1 MSVHIIYSLRSD
13 LDVATTFLRKRPPS
27 ISDRT
32 RGPCPYFLLRLT
44 VAVARRRALLW
55 LAAELSPLPPPPH
68 HHHHHHGFRALLP
81 HLRWPRRAPLLLPA
95 ANFQKAWTFEFKTA
109 TDSVDA
115 RPKAPDPDHY
125 QHDAGSNLPTSSGH
139 GVLGLPAK
147 LPPALGPRGDVVV
160 PAPAQPCPPLPVR
173 GRFRPVVFGRL
184 AVGLGRPGGAGGA
197 ALQREGRYWVLK
209 EKYRT
214 SLTSSPS
221 CPWSGRRQAHQGGRR
236 RAARPLPP
244 PQAAVYAP
252 ALSRDALKVRSLMN
266 ELTAA
271 KTELKQSREVIS
283 NSKKALLDNALSQLD
298 AFKNLSNPAI
308 NSGNRGGAGN
318 TSSNRG
324 ESGRDLRRRAST
336 ERKTLGLEE
345 RLSRANAA
353 MKTLGQSGEEDP
365 APRRRPKLSAATA
378 AKADQIKDLVVD
390 LLLLGTIQREVTKR
404 KNFRSNPAAQVGEGT
419 PMAAAQLGGGARRL
433 RGGPARLLRDDAS
446 RLLHRRLGLAT
457 RGDSLW
463 VLRRTGEE
471 DGGWWPELATRERRW
486 RSEEGDGGVFSND
499 SKV

>member
-1 MSVHIIYSLRSD
+1 MRGRRRQIQTTTNTTPAATFPQAAAMVYSASLQS
-13 LDVATTFLRKRPPS
+13 FLPPS
-27 ISDRT
+27 
-32 RGPCPYFLLRLT
+32 
-44 VAVARRRALLW
+44 AH
-55 LAAELSPLPPPPH
+55 AATSSSQHRPN
-68 HHHHHHGFRALLP
+68 R
-81 HLRWPRRAPLLLPA
+81 
-95 ANFQKAWTFEFKTA
+95 
-109 TDSVDA
+109 A
-115 RPKAPDPDHY
+115 RPFQCAAVSAPSYSAASPS
-125 QHDAGSNLPTSSGH
+125 AS
-139 GVLGLPAK
+139 A
-147 LPPALGPRGDVVV
+147 V
-160 PAPAQPCPPLPVR
+160 PAERVEQRCNGRAGTGCSRRSTAPA
-173 GRFRPVVFGRL
+173 
-184 AVGLGRPGGAGGA
+184 
-197 ALQREGRYWVLK
+197 
-209 EKYRT
+209 
-214 SLTSSPS
+214 S
-221 CPWSGRRQAHQGGRR
+221 QAHQAAHGADADKLTKEDVDVRLGLFHRR
-236 RAARPLPP
+236 KQQCMPLLC
-244 PQAAVYAP
+244 QGI
-252 ALSRDALKVRSLMN
+252 RDALKVRSLMN

-308 NSGNRGGAGN
+308 NSSGNRGGAGN

-336 ERKTLGLEE
+336 ERKTLCLEE

-390 LLLLGTIQREVTKR
+390 LLLLGTIQREVMKR

-419 PMAAAQLGGGARRL
+419 PMAAAQLGGDARRL

-463 VLRRTGEE
+463 VLRRMGEE